1 MLFIELLRNH
11 KINTIKNLENANVI
25 APLSE
30 SFIRRWYYGR
40 TYESQSHVRN
50 CLELEIIELAMVA
63 YIRAF

>member
-1 MLFIELLRNH
+1 MLSLLFPNF
-11 KINTIKNLENANVI
+11 LFVD
-25 APLSE
+25 
-30 SFIRRWYYGR
+30 GR